1 MREGILSV
9 YQAATCRFTSVQLMS
24 SEMLMLDQPFDHA
37 HGRGEEGKGVGRKM
51 FKSGINQNRSV
62 TQNKSLKVCCTH
74 HLQSQIINV
83 TKLPSWISNY
93 LKLLEM
99 VLAQLR
105 KICNNLFFLEIVS
118 FDKSISQKCSYYSND
133 ESCQDT
139 KLI

>member
-62 TQNKSLKVCCTH
+62 TQNKSLHNLRQGV
-74 HLQSQIINV
+74 LYPP
-83 TKLPSWISNY
+83 PSIPDY
-93 LKLLEM
+93 
-99 VLAQLR
+99 
-105 KICNNLFFLEIVS
+105 
-118 FDKSISQKCSYYSND
+118 
-133 ESCQDT
+133 
-139 KLI
+139 